1 MVRANKDT
9 HILKISLEIML
20 IIIKSSWTIKW
31 FKAWTMQYS
40 SRKSQEHFLMNKKIW
55 LIAIKLIKPSKIGR

>member
-31 FKAWTMQYS
+31 FKAWTMQSS